1 MPPSGRTLASSEL
14 RLYAIWFDWGRCP
27 LSALGVTPL
36 GISSRSARWVR
47 HVSLPTQHPHYGKH
61 TNTRNMYMYK
71 CAMRKGNGSFTPD
84 SVRYAS
90 THSHRTR
97 CRVHCIAL
105 RYSTAMHD
113 IASSVSE
120 RQHPAVATR
129 NCISEKKNY
138 AQNNVEDLDRVRQ
151 FISVEL
157 WVGRCRIVG
166 GIRKRGT
173 RDQHWVARRLTV
185 HLLVLLFKQRHIYCW
200 RHQFTCAE
208 AKCSR
213 ALLRRLSG
221 WSGLAAADGSRDAT
235 FYNTDKLME
244 YNSRKLSRST
254 NTYSVSSSCI
264 RWTISKTHSLSR
276 EKNDGRIRTS
286 HPQGTRL

>member
-1 MPPSGRTLASSEL
+1 MENIQIRVICTCTSVQ
-14 RLYAIWFDWGRCP
+14 C
-27 LSALGVTPL
+27 V
-36 GISSRSARWVR
+36 
-47 HVSLPTQHPHYGKH
+47 
-61 TNTRNMYMYK
+61 
-71 CAMRKGNGSFTPD
+71 KGT
-84 SVRYAS
+84 VL
-90 THSHRTR
+90 SHRIRCVTR
-97 CRVHCIAL
+97 RRIHTGRVAVCIAL
-105 RYSTAMHD
+105 HCGTVRRCTTSHPVWVNVNTPLLLLVTAY
-113 IASSVSE
+113 
-120 RQHPAVATR
+120 RK
-129 NCISEKKNY
+129 KKNY